1 MVEFNRLL
9 EILESF
15 LGQSYKGL
23 DDNLQA
29 QFDCPT
35 CSIEKGLYQ
44 GDGKHNLEVNVK
56 KGIFKCWACG
66 QTSDMHGSIYK
77 LIRMFG
83 NKQILSDYK
92 KEIYAIRQSKLYE
105 LKFQNNDFKLDESD
119 IIEDSGLSLPASF
132 CKLDFNNKYHD
143 SRAIQYLK
151 KRGITQD
158 IVNRFN
164 IGITS
169 NKDEDYFARN
179 RIIIPS
185 YDKYGILNYWTGR
198 DFTGNNKQKYY
209 NTNVERMNLVFNEW
223 RVNYDATINIV
234 EGPFDHLVVPN
245 SLPLLGK
252 VLDTNYALY
261 ISLMKYCNANIN
273 IMLDGD
279 ALNDAIKLYKKLNT
293 GRLYGKIRIVPF
305 KNEKYDPSLVY
316 EKFGNKGI
324 IKLTRNA
331 RQLTIYETIIEN

>member
-1 MVEFNRLL
+1 MVEFNTLL

-29 QFDCPT
+29 QFDCPM

-44 GDGKHNLEVNVK
+44 GDGKHNLEINVK

-66 QTSDMHGSIYK
+66 QTTDMHGNIYK

-83 NKQILSDYK
+83 NKKILSDYK
-92 KEIYAIRQSKLYE
+92 KEIYSIRQSKLYE
-105 LKFQNNDFKLDESD
+105 LNFHNTDFKLDESD
-119 IIEDSGLSLPASF
+119 IIEDSGLTLPSSF
-132 CKLDFNNKYHD
+132 RKLDFNNQYYD
-143 SRAIQYLK
+143 FRAIQYLK

-169 NKDEDYFARN
+169 DKDEDYFARN

-198 DFTGNNKQKYY
+198 DFTGINKQKYY
-209 NTNVERMNLVFNEW
+209 NTDIERMSIIFNEW
-223 RVNYDATINIV
+223 RVNYDANVNIV

-245 SLPLLGK
+245 SIPLLGK

-261 ISLMKYCNANIN
+261 ISLMKYCNANVN
-273 IMLDGD
+273 IILDGD
-279 ALNDAIKLYKKLNT
+279 ALNDAIKLFKILNT
-293 GRLYGKIRIVPF
+293 GRLYGKIRLVPF
-305 KNEKYDPSLVY
+305 KNSKYDPSQVF
-316 EKFGNKGI
+316 ERFGNKGI
-324 IKLTRNA
+324 AKLIANA
-331 RQLTIYETIIEN
+331 RELTLKELISE